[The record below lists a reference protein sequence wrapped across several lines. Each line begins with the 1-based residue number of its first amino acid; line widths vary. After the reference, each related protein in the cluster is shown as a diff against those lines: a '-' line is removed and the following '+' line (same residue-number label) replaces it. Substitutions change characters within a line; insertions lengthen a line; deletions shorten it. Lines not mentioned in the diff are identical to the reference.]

1 MIAAV
6 DMAISDEVLR
16 LRPEAHAICR
26 EEMVAK
32 MKKFLNWRFLP
43 RDQQRWFTER
53 LGPEHGYAT
62 ILTLCVEYECPNTTA
77 PVSQPPAAR
86 SAEHD
91 AV

>member
-6 DMAISDEVLR
+6 DKAISEEVLR
-16 LRPEAHAICR
+16 RRPDVEHECRADMVRAMEHFLRRPI
-26 EEMVAK
+26 
-32 MKKFLNWRFLP
+32 LP
-43 RDQQRWFTER
+43 HEQRWSRER